1 MAQNMIMATRYFVV
15 LFTFWGRGN
24 RGHDTEGITE
34 KCKKTK
40 IKLK

>member
-1 MAQNMIMATRYFVV
+1 MAQNMIMATRFFVV
-15 LFTFWGRGN
+15 LFLPFGGGD
-24 RGHDTEGITE
+24 RGHDTEVITE